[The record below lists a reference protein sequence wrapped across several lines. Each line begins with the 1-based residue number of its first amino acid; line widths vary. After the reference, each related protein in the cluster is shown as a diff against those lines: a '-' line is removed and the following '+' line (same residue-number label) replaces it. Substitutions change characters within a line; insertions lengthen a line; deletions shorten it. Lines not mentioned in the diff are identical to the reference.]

1 MTYTFTAYNK
11 SESTINKGRQW
22 LLVMNAVA
30 IGLLGFSLPRNAFIS
45 ILFLFMVSVG
55 TIATVF
61 FLWKKISTIK
71 WSFYALLLAAILVW
85 VFCLNALFMG
95 LILLIL
101 AALNYFFIGQDQ
113 LVTLSQTTVLLQPL
127 PFTHQHAW
135 GEFSNIILRDGLL
148 TLDFANNKLVQLEI
162 DKIVPNDS
170 EAAINDW
177 LQKQLQTQA

>member
-1 MTYTFTAYNK
+1 
-11 SESTINKGRQW
+11 
-22 LLVMNAVA
+22 
-30 IGLLGFSLPRNAFIS
+30 
-45 ILFLFMVSVG
+45 
-55 TIATVF
+55 
-61 FLWKKISTIK
+61 
-71 WSFYALLLAAILVW
+71 
-85 VFCLNALFMG
+85 
-95 LILLIL
+95 
-101 AALNYFFIGQDQ
+101 
-113 LVTLSQTTVLLQPL
+113 L